1 MSKSNWKQ
9 SSGWSA
15 INDPTGSLEGRVLQA
30 TAGVSAI
37 NEDYLLQIVGSSVD
51 FTDVNYSVQ
60 MDYAFYLA
68 SDATNLKFGLQAR
81 ADNFSGSPELAQ
93 NSYMGLLDFG
103 TLTAQ
108 IVKRYGGSETILA
121 TAGISSAFSYGIGV
135 KQSMQFT
142 CTGTTSIALNL
153 TVNQQSILSIGD
165 NETTKISSGY
175 PGIYTS
181 SGTVYIDNFQV
192 AKYTSDGLK
201 PADWLPSN
209 ANNLAV
215 WLKGDTGVT
224 ATGTSVTTWA
234 DQSGNSNDAIIA
246 AGAASPST
254 VANAINNYT
263 AIQFDG
269 ADDYMAIAD
278 AATIDCNSTGVS
290 MFFVANVATGITTG
304 QFLASKGGASY
315 AFGAINTAAG
325 TTNGGVFNNS
335 SSYYSTKDG
344 LSPNNYQILGV
355 VGGTMAGLNDYFW
368 MDGTSYGA
376 SNRVSAD
383 NSDPLYLGNF
393 NNASNFFNGSIA
405 EVIIFNSVISDGDR
419 QKVEGYLAQKYG
431 IWPRLPASHPYKYL
445 TPTV

>member
-1 MSKSNWKQ
+1 
-9 SSGWSA
+9 
-15 INDPTGSLEGRVLQA
+15 
-30 TAGVSAI
+30 
-37 NEDYLLQIVGSSVD
+37 
-51 FTDVNYSVQ
+51 
-60 MDYAFYLA
+60 
-68 SDATNLKFGLQAR
+68 
-81 ADNFSGSPELAQ
+81 
-93 NSYMGLLDFG
+93 
-103 TLTAQ
+103 
-108 IVKRYGGSETILA
+108 
-121 TAGISSAFSYGIGV
+121 IGV

-290 MFFVANVATGITTG
+290 MFFVANVATG
-304 QFLASKGGASY
+304 
-315 AFGAINTAAG
+315 
-325 TTNGGVFNNS
+325 
-335 SSYYSTKDG
+335 
-344 LSPNNYQILGV
+344 
-355 VGGTMAGLNDYFW
+355 
-368 MDGTSYGA
+368 
-376 SNRVSAD
+376 
-383 NSDPLYLGNF
+383 
-393 NNASNFFNGSIA
+393 
-405 EVIIFNSVISDGDR
+405 
-419 QKVEGYLAQKYG
+419 
-431 IWPRLPASHPYKYL
+431 
-445 TPTV
+445 